1 VADDAVPGHRG
12 IEMTRLLCLAAA
24 CAALVACTGPDPR
37 GAAPLRSGTHV
48 DLERY
53 MGTWHVIANVP
64 YFAENGKVATRDE
77 YRLDADG
84 NVATTYVYRK
94 AFGQPEKTLDS
105 LGIVQPG
112 SNNAYWIVRLFWLI
126 RADYLVLEVA
136 ADYSWALVG
145 QPSGKLGWVLAR
157 DAAMDDAQYASLL
170 EKFRGH
176 GYAPERFRRVPQFP
190 DQAGKPG
197 FQ

>member
-1 VADDAVPGHRG
+1 M
-12 IEMTRLLCLAAA
+12 IRLLSLAAA
-24 CAALVACTGPDPR
+24 CAALLAC
-37 GAAPLRSGTHV
+37 AAPDARGLPPLKSGAHV
-48 DLERY
+48 DLARY

-84 NVATTYVYRK
+84 NVETTYVYRK
-94 AFGQPEKTLDS
+94 GFDQPEKTLAS

-112 SNNAYWIVRLFWLI
+112 SNNAYWIVRFLWLI
-126 RADYLVLEVA
+126 RADYLVLEIA
-136 ADYSWALVG
+136 PDYSWVLVG
-145 QPSGKLGWVLAR
+145 QPSRKLGWILAR
-157 DAAMDDAQYASLL
+157 DAAMDDALYASLL
-170 EKFRGH
+170 EKFRGY

-190 DQAGKPG
+190 DQVGRPG